1 MKLSP
6 EELIEDSNRLTAG
19 LHRIYVFSVIIALI
33 LLGLIYYVFHI
44 TNQMNK
50 THAPMQ
56 DAAMELELEI
66 TKAHLWFEEIMGG
79 DRHEDLKTVW
89 SHLRQADWYAR
100 VMLEGGE
107 NEHNVFIALENEQMK
122 KSVQRVR
129 KKLEEFRTIIKQRV
143 ASKEPSLSGSDVDQ
157 LFDGVYNDLLDESDK
172 LEENIK
178 VILKE
183 EFNHLQL
190 AQKAL
195 LAGCVLV
202 FVILGLIYMRFNRQQ
217 LSVVQILTDSKDKLE
232 KEMEER
238 KKAEEEIQLQNEE
251 MQKRLLEI
259 AELRDL
265 DEERLADLNLANEQ
279 LRIAID
285 ETDANNH
292 DKSEFF
298 AGMTHEMRTPANAII
313 DLTYI
318 TLDTHLDDEQRGKIN
333 TIKESAYSNIV
344 PDIIGD
350 KGRLWQIMIHLVGN
364 AIKFTGDGKI
374 DIGVERVFFGA
385 GNNSN
390 KTISEPEHVLLRFS
404 VCDTGVGIPEEK
416 LVGIFEHF
424 NSEGN
429 PAIKEFGETRLGLHI
444 SNKLVHMMGGEIW
457 VESNEGEGSS
467 FYFTVMFDMAS
478 GSEKPE
484 PSPDAVID
492 ETGSSASTGVEYTN
506 PGELPTT

>member
-1 MKLSP
+1 
-6 EELIEDSNRLTAG
+6 
-19 LHRIYVFSVIIALI
+19 
-33 LLGLIYYVFHI
+33 
-44 TNQMNK
+44 
-50 THAPMQ
+50 
-56 DAAMELELEI
+56 
-66 TKAHLWFEEIMGG
+66 
-79 DRHEDLKTVW
+79 
-89 SHLRQADWYAR
+89 
-100 VMLEGGE
+100 MLEGGE

-318 TLDTHLDDEQRGKIN
+318 TLDTHLDDEQRGKVN
-333 TIKESAYSNIV
+333 TIKESAYSILSLLDSYMDILKIESGNLELTKTEFNIQNMLDSIIMTLSPQAHKKGLELQCKIDSNIV

-374 DIGVERVFFGA
+374 DIGVERVFFGG
-385 GNNSN
+385 GNNN
-390 KTISEPEHVLLRFS
+390 DKTNSEPQQVLLRFS

-424 NSEGN
+424 HSEGN